1 MCGSLPH
8 LALPETRTD
17 GRRGSAGSAAA
28 CPSAWHR
35 GEREVPSDPYA
46 VRLTFHLPGDA
57 VLQAAAP
64 PLLAF
69 LTRADRVVPMGQ
81 ELAAGA
87 LDAQL
92 PDILSGGCENAG

>member
-1 MCGSLPH
+1 M
-8 LALPETRTD
+8 
-17 GRRGSAGSAAA
+17 
-28 CPSAWHR
+28 
-35 GEREVPSDPYA
+35 
-46 VRLTFHLPGDA
+46 HLPGDA

-81 ELAAGA
+81 ELATGA